1 MEIETKSESGNKRL
15 NSLVA
20 VTVVVLSVFL
30 AIQGIKAGNVAQGI
44 DATKSDVL
52 NKWAQYQAARLKH
65 DIAEAALSTN
75 LLVAAV
81 PGIDAKIVAAERTK
95 TESAITAY
103 VQREKKY
110 FDEAKALEADLKVL
124 NRRDD
129 QYDVAEALMSVGI
142 AVSAIAILVE
152 SWFVLALGWVFGGF
166 GMTMSVAAM
175 RAIDLY
181 PEWLVQIIA

>member
-1 MEIETKSESGNKRL
+1 MDIETKTEGGNKLL
-15 NSLVA
+15 NNLVA

-30 AIQGIKAGNVAQGI
+30 AIQGIKAGNVAQAI

-81 PGIDAKIVAAERTK
+81 PGIDAKVVTDERTK
-95 TESAITAY
+95 AETAIAAY
-103 VQREKKY
+103 VAREKKY

-124 NRRDD
+124 NKRDD

-142 AVSAIAILVE
+142 AVSAIAILVQ
-152 SWFVLALGWVFGGF
+152 SWSVLLLGWAFGAF